1 MVVLDVSSISARCRS
16 KRGKRERERRR
27 YQRILKLWLVLVLLA
42 QKKEEE
48 KKKKQVQCRGCFQTQ
63 VKSIFPRTEIWYYL
77 NIHLFS
83 SVRKILDFRLVCN
96 CSRGTGFQLWIFH
109 RLEIQD
115 FVTKR
120 NESTNWSSQTC
131 PLLNKIMISPF
142 NVPALLYF
150 SSQHQC
156 QNKNYRQALKPVLFA
171 CSPVLFILDPTQ
183 SFFTLQHADI
193 FISKINFLKYLE
205 YKCESQN

>member
-16 KRGKRERERRR
+16 KRGKREREKTISTNFEALACSTTACTKKRR
-27 YQRILKLWLVLVLLA
+27 
-42 QKKEEE
+42 
-48 KKKKQVQCRGCFQTQ
+48 KKKQNQVQCRGCFQTQ
-63 VKSIFPRTEIWYYL
+63 VKSIFPRTEIRYYL

-83 SVRKILDFRLVCN
+83 SVRKILDFRLAWN

-115 FVTKR
+115 FVPKE
-120 NESTNWSSQTC
+120 NEPTNWSSKTC

-150 SSQHQC
+150 FVTTSV
-156 QNKNYRQALKPVLFA
+156 P
-171 CSPVLFILDPTQ
+171 
-183 SFFTLQHADI
+183 
-193 FISKINFLKYLE
+193 E
-205 YKCESQN
+205 